1 MIDIGILLKSDEMIE
16 FLELYDL
23 VVQYEFD
30 RLHEGDSD
38 SYTVES
44 ERLSLDLQFDAGQR
58 CTTIFIRDPRAAVA
72 QGLVAFPNLR
82 TPAEVEAYAKA
93 NAWKLVRGPFWLRC
107 DGPERCFHYEFGEEN
122 ELKMVTI
129 MASGLAP
136 QVGHT

>member
-1 MIDIGILLKSDEMIE
+1 MIDIGMLLKSDEMID

-44 ERLSLDLQFDAGQR
+44 ETLSLDLRFDADQR
-58 CTTIFIRDPRAAVA
+58 CTTIFIHDPQAALA

-82 TPAEVEAYAKA
+82 TPPEVEAYARA
-93 NAWKLVRGPFWLRC
+93 NSWTLVRGPFWLRC
-107 DGPERCFHYEFGEEN
+107 DGPERCFHYEFDQEN

-129 MASGLAP
+129 MASDVAP
-136 QVGHT
+136 QSRLT

>member
-1 MIDIGILLKSDEMIE
+1 MIDIGMLLKSDEMID

-23 VVQYEFD
+23 VVQYAFD

-44 ERLSLDLQFDAGQR
+44 EKLPLDLQFDADQR
-58 CTTIFIRDPRAAVA
+58 CTTIFIHDPRAALA
-72 QGLVAFPNLR
+72 QGLVVFPNLW

-93 NAWKLVRGPFWLRC
+93 NDWTLARGPFWLRC
-107 DGPERCFHYEFGEEN
+107 DGPERCFHYQFNQEN

-129 MASGLAP
+129 MATGVAL
-136 QVGHT
+136 QVRHT